1 MTLGLIEGFYGTP
14 WGFEAR
20 ADTIARLAPQ
30 GYGFY
35 IYAPKSDAF
44 LRRRWSDAHPD
55 EMAQDLRQLS
65 AGLPRDRVS
74 ASESVS
80 VRSSFTGIS
89 IDMAVTPVLRHKIEL
104 LDDIGIDDLAILF
117 DDMRGDLPALAR
129 AQVDVIDFAAAHTEA
144 TRIIVAPTYYADD
157 PKLDRL
163 YGQRPENYLQDL
175 GRMLDPAVEVFWTGP
190 EVCSREFTPGHLARV
205 GEQLHRKPFVWD
217 NYPVNDGPRMSQH
230 LHLRAFTGRPA
241 AIGGHVAGHAVNPA
255 SQPTLSLI
263 PALTLA
269 ASYTLGRSYDYRRAF
284 EHAAT
289 EVLGPEL
296 AARVAADLYLLA
308 DRGLDN
314 LGDDTALLRARY
326 EEFDHPAAREIV
338 AWLDGT
344 WRITREKMEEV

>member
-14 WGFEAR
+14 WSFEAR

-65 AGLPRDRVS
+65 RVCREQGVRFGIGLSPFELYWNFDRH
-74 ASESVS
+74 
-80 VRSSFTGIS
+80 GG
-89 IDMAVTPVLRHKIEL
+89 DMLRHKIEL

-269 ASYTLGRSYDYRRAF
+269 ASYTLGESYDYRRAF

-289 EVLGPEL
+289 EVLGTEL